1 MPLSS
6 ITQVLLRLSALN
18 WLITGLVQLVTT
30 ISAFQNG
37 SLTPLHF
44 SSPVIVLFA
53 GAVCWIFAPILSVLL
68 TGRLNRA
75 FSLQGVTL
83 EALYSTAFVSLG
95 LWFALS
101 NLGHSFNWIH
111 YYISYAST
119 DEGLRATRSNSFY
132 DMTKTILTFLAGVAL
147 VATGHIW
154 ARKLAKMSERAGAA
168 NPHAFGTF
176 VTDPADAGSAPK
188 ESGDT

>member
-30 ISAFQNG
+30 ISACQNG
-37 SLTPLHF
+37 TLTPLSF
-44 SSPVIVLFA
+44 SSPLLVLIA

-68 TGRLNRA
+68 TGRSNRSV
-75 FSLQGVTL
+75 SLQGVTL
-83 EALYSTAFVSLG
+83 ESLYSTAFVSLG

-101 NLGHSFNWIH
+101 NLGHAFNWIH
-111 YYISYAST
+111 YYISFAST
-119 DEGLRATRSNSFY
+119 EEGLRTTTSKSFY
-132 DMTKTILTFLAGVAL
+132 DMTQTIMTFLAGVAL
-147 VATGHIW
+147 VLTGHIW

-188 ESGDT
+188 ASGDT